1 MSLFDKIILLPDEIK
16 DIVKTYLTYSV
27 TIRLSKSH
35 CVDFFPLYLRITRFP
50 YLYACTCVFTK
61 YIKHL
66 LKKDLDF
73 IVEFLIKE
81 YGSIWSKNKKIRYK
95 KISFSNYI
103 EFLLYLCIE
112 KYKATK
118 CRNKIYEIMGN
129 KYKNNRL
136 KLYNNEWNN

>member
-95 KISFSNYI
+95 K
-103 EFLLYLCIE
+103 
-112 KYKATK
+112 
-118 CRNKIYEIMGN
+118 
-129 KYKNNRL
+129 
-136 KLYNNEWNN
+136 